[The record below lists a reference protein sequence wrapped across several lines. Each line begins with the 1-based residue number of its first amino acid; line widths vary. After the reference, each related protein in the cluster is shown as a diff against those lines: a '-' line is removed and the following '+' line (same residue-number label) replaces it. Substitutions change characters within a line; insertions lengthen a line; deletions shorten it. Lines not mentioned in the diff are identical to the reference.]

1 MNFTESPTEQT
12 TAITDV
18 LVFLVA
24 LSAIGLMS
32 ANRFADPAKIHI
44 WVPAFAFVAIA
55 SLLGALAHG
64 IVFSDRFH
72 DRVWLILNLCLGLAV
87 SLFVVGV
94 VYDLAGRG
102 AASRAMPL
110 MIAAGLLFFFIS
122 WRFPGIFFIFI
133 VYEAAALVFALGAY
147 AWLTIS
153 GDATGALWMTA
164 GVLTSLVAAII
175 QTRQRITV
183 KAIWAFDHNGL
194 FHIVQAVG
202 LLLLLRGILF

>member
-12 TAITDV
+12 TAMTDV

-24 LSAIGLMS
+24 LAGIGLMS
-32 ANRFADPAKIHI
+32 TRRFADPAKIHI
-44 WVPAFAFVAIA
+44 WTSAYAFIAIA

-72 DRVWLILNLCLGLAV
+72 VRVWLGLNLCLGLAV

-102 AASRAMPL
+102 AAFRAMPF
-110 MIAAGLLFFFIS
+110 MITAGLLFFFIS
-122 WRFPGIFFIFI
+122 WRFPGIFFLFI
-133 VYEAAALVFALGAY
+133 VYEAAALVFAVGAY
-147 AWLTIS
+147 TWLTIIRDS
-153 GDATGALWMTA
+153 TGALWMTA

-175 QTRQRITV
+175 QTRQSIRV
-183 KAIWAFDHNGL
+183 KAIWAFDHNGI
-194 FHIVQAVG
+194 FHIVQAAG
-202 LLLLLRGILF
+202 LLLLLRGILS